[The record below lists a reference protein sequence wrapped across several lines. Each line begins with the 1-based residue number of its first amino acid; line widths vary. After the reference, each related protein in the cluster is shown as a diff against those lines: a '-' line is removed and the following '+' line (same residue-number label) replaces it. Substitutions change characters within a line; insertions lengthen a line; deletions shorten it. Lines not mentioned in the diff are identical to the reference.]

1 MRKVHCTEGRASS
14 ICHVGGRRGV
24 EGRDVE
30 SQSRHGVETPR
41 VPSVHSRYRHTTS
54 RTHNDAQTMHTAARH
69 CGED

>member
-41 VPSVHSRYRHTTS
+41 VPSV
-54 RTHNDAQTMHTAARH
+54 
-69 CGED
+69 